1 MLSRLR
7 VRPEQYPFLCKKK
20 NNVIPLERASPNS
33 RPLQCNKK
41 KKRASMISGKRKVHF
56 RLDKPENLISI
67 LPKISK
73 SLENLTHYLIYD
85 NVIVV
90 NFCRVV

>member
-1 MLSRLR
+1 
-7 VRPEQYPFLCKKK
+7 
-20 NNVIPLERASPNS
+20 
-33 RPLQCNKK
+33 
-41 KKRASMISGKRKVHF
+41 MISGKRKVHF